1 MTVMKKCLLVL
12 SILLSAALGA
22 EARDTYILN
31 NDWRFFFKEE
41 NSSDEA
47 RYVRLPHT
55 WNLDA
60 LTGDGSYR
68 QTTANY
74 LRTLFIPADWNGK
87 RLFLRFHGVQSVADV
102 FLNGTH
108 IGEHRG
114 GWTAFTFEITDKV
127 RFGSDNTLLVVVS
140 NNYQNDVLPTS
151 TEMNLYGGIYR
162 DVELVVTD
170 KLAVS
175 PVYYGTDGVLVHQNE
190 VSSERA
196 EGSVGV
202 MLIGKKD
209 APCNVT
215 VDIVSPDG
223 YVAVT
228 KSVKAKADGKMLNI
242 PFSIDNPELWSPKRP
257 NLYKV
262 SVMVGSD
269 SVGVVTGFRKIE
281 CTPERKF
288 TVNGKRQFIHGV
300 TLCHDRVPSGSA
312 LTDKDY
318 DADLRIIR
326 ETGANAIR
334 SAVGPH
340 AQYLYDLCDQ
350 QGIVVWIDCPLTQ
363 APFLSD
369 MAYFAT
375 PRFEENGRRQL
386 QEIIVQNYNHPSV
399 AMWGIFSLLRGTD
412 KGALEYV
419 RELNALAKSLDKSRP
434 TVACSNQDGEIN
446 FITDLIVWQQ
456 NVGWSSGSTEDLTVW
471 QSALSSHWNHL
482 AQAVCFGE
490 GGTYGQQNESY
501 VKRGSSSLHRI
512 PESWQT
518 RFHEGYMKYIGE
530 NLFWGVWINTMFDFG
545 SARYRAGV
553 RNTGLVSFD
562 RAQRKDAYY
571 LYRTLWNRSMPTL
584 HIVGKNRDIR
594 MRTSQ
599 CFTVY
604 SSGDAPIL
612 TVNGD
617 TVAVRRM
624 SQGVFRSDSVALKGR
639 NDIRAWSG
647 DCADSMVLTIG
658 SYLKR
663 RQ

>member
-12 SILLSAALGA
+12 SILLSVALGA
-22 EARDTYILN
+22 AARDTYILN

-74 LRTLFIPADWNGK
+74 LRTLFIPADWDGK

-170 KLAVS
+170 RIAVS

-196 EGSVGV
+196 DGSVGV
-202 MLIGKKD
+202 MLVGKKD

-242 PFSIDNPELWSPKRP
+242 PFSIDNPELWSPKTP

-288 TVNGKRQFIHGV
+288 TVNGKRCCIHGV

-312 LTDKDY
+312 LTEKDY

-334 SAVGPH
+334 SGSRSSCPVSLRRVRPPRNRRVGGLP
-340 AQYLYDLCDQ
+340 ADA
-350 QGIVVWIDCPLTQ
+350 G
-363 APFLSD
+363 
-369 MAYFAT
+369 
-375 PRFEENGRRQL
+375 
-386 QEIIVQNYNHPSV
+386 SV
-399 AMWGIFSLLRGTD
+399 
-412 KGALEYV
+412 
-419 RELNALAKSLDKSRP
+419 
-434 TVACSNQDGEIN
+434 
-446 FITDLIVWQQ
+446 
-456 NVGWSSGSTEDLTVW
+456 
-471 QSALSSHWNHL
+471 
-482 AQAVCFGE
+482 
-490 GGTYGQQNESY
+490 
-501 VKRGSSSLHRI
+501 
-512 PESWQT
+512 PE
-518 RFHEGYMKYIGE
+518 RH
-530 NLFWGVWINTMFDFG
+530 
-545 SARYRAGV
+545 
-553 RNTGLVSFD
+553 
-562 RAQRKDAYY
+562 
-571 LYRTLWNRSMPTL
+571 
-584 HIVGKNRDIR
+584 
-594 MRTSQ
+594 
-599 CFTVY
+599 
-604 SSGDAPIL
+604 
-612 TVNGD
+612 
-617 TVAVRRM
+617 
-624 SQGVFRSDSVALKGR
+624 GVFRHAAFRGERSPAVAGDNSPELQSSVGR
-639 NDIRAWSG
+639 HVGHILAAARHG
-647 DCADSMVLTIG
+647 
-658 SYLKR
+658 
-663 RQ
+663 

>member
-12 SILLSAALGA
+12 SILLSVALGA
-22 EARDTYILN
+22 AARDTYILN

-74 LRTLFIPADWNGK
+74 LRTLFIPADWDGK

-170 KLAVS
+170 RIAVS

-196 EGSVGV
+196 DGSVGV
-202 MLIGKKD
+202 MLVGKKD

-242 PFSIDNPELWSPKRP
+242 PFSIDNPELWSPKKP

-262 SVMVGSD
+262 SVRINV
-269 SVGVVTGFRKIE
+269 IL
-281 CTPERKF
+281 PA
-288 TVNGKRQFIHGV
+288 
-300 TLCHDRVPSGSA
+300 VPWW
-312 LTDKDY
+312 
-318 DADLRIIR
+318 
-326 ETGANAIR
+326 E
-334 SAVGPH
+334 
-340 AQYLYDLCDQ
+340 
-350 QGIVVWIDCPLTQ
+350 
-363 APFLSD
+363 
-369 MAYFAT
+369 
-375 PRFEENGRRQL
+375 
-386 QEIIVQNYNHPSV
+386 
-399 AMWGIFSLLRGTD
+399 
-412 KGALEYV
+412 
-419 RELNALAKSLDKSRP
+419 
-434 TVACSNQDGEIN
+434 
-446 FITDLIVWQQ
+446 
-456 NVGWSSGSTEDLTVW
+456 
-471 QSALSSHWNHL
+471 
-482 AQAVCFGE
+482 
-490 GGTYGQQNESY
+490 
-501 VKRGSSSLHRI
+501 
-512 PESWQT
+512 
-518 RFHEGYMKYIGE
+518 
-530 NLFWGVWINTMFDFG
+530 
-545 SARYRAGV
+545 
-553 RNTGLVSFD
+553 
-562 RAQRKDAYY
+562 
-571 LYRTLWNRSMPTL
+571 
-584 HIVGKNRDIR
+584 
-594 MRTSQ
+594 
-599 CFTVY
+599 
-604 SSGDAPIL
+604 
-612 TVNGD
+612 
-617 TVAVRRM
+617 
-624 SQGVFRSDSVALKGR
+624 
-639 NDIRAWSG
+639 
-647 DCADSMVLTIG
+647 
-658 SYLKR
+658 
-663 RQ
+663 

>member
-1 MTVMKKCLLVL
+1 MKRFIV
-12 SILLSAALGA
+12 ILSAVFAVA
-22 EARDTYILN
+22 FEAAARDTYILN

-74 LRTLFIPADWNGK
+74 LRTLFIPAEWSGR

-102 FLNGTH
+102 FMNGCH

-114 GWTAFTFEITDKV
+114 GWTGFTFEITDRV
-127 RFGSDNTLLVVVS
+127 RFGSDNTLLVIVS

-151 TEMNLYGGIYR
+151 TEANLYGGIYR
-162 DVELVVTD
+162 DVELIVTD
-170 KLAVS
+170 RLAVS
-175 PVYYGTDGVLVHQNE
+175 PVYYGTDGVIVHQNG
-190 VSSERA
+190 VSPERVD
-196 EGSVGV
+196 GSVGV

-209 APCNVT
+209 APCSVT

-223 YVAVT
+223 YVATT

-242 PFSIDNPELWSPKRP
+242 PFAIDNPELWSPKRP

-262 SVMVGSD
+262 SVTVGTD

-281 CTPERKF
+281 VAPDRKF
-288 TVNGKRQFIHGV
+288 TVNGKRYHVRGV
-300 TLCHDRVPSGSA
+300 TLCHDKAPAGSA
-312 LTDKDY
+312 LTEKDY

-326 ETGANAIR
+326 ETGANAVR
-334 SAVGPH
+334 SATGPH
-340 AQYLYDLCDQ
+340 AQHLYDECDRL
-350 QGIVVWIDCPLTQ
+350 GLVVWIDSPLTQ
-363 APFLSD
+363 SPFLSD

-375 PRFEENGRRQL
+375 PRFEENGRMQL
-386 QEIIVQNYNHPSV
+386 QEIIIQNYNHPSV
-399 AMWGIFSLLRGTD
+399 AMWGIFSLLRGTN
-412 KGALEYV
+412 KAQLEYV

-434 TVACSNQDGEIN
+434 TVACSNQDGDIN

-456 NVGWSSGSTEDLTVW
+456 NVGWSSGSPEDLTVW
-471 QSALSSHWNHL
+471 QSALSAHWNHL
-482 AQAVCFGE
+482 SQAVCYGE

-518 RFHEGYMKYIGE
+518 RFHEGYMRYIDE

-562 RAQRKDAYY
+562 RTQRKDAFY
-571 LYRTLWNRSMPTL
+571 LYRTLWNRKTPTL
-584 HIVGKNRDIR
+584 HIAGKSRDVR

-599 CFTVY
+599 SFTVY
-604 SSGDAPIL
+604 SSNDAPML

-617 TVAVRRM
+617 TVAMHRQ

-639 NDIRAWSG
+639 NEIRAWSG
-647 DCADSMVLTIG
+647 ECADSMVLTIG

-663 RQ
+663 R